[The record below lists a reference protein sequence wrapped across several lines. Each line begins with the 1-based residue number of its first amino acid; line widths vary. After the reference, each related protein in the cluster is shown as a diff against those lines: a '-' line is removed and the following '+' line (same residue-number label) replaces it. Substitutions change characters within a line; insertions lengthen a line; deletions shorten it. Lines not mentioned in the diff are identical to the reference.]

1 MCLSS
6 CLEEEKWK
14 DDICY
19 SDNER
24 LDGILA
30 FARLSLTIYG
40 LFDIL
45 QNFINV
51 VVWQKEQQDGPQKVR
66 LLFSHRSCWQ
76 WNEENVSPW
85 DNEELGACLVFSI
98 KISLNPFRGE
108 IALLTRLI
116 DQFKQLC
123 KVDEKIVPTMW
134 SCYNDG
140 YKNMKVF
147 WKSKDDDDGQLLPW
161 ISAHYK
167 VAMDWKD
174 LKQDQVL
181 VANVVLKGYHIKK
194 DTTKKVI
201 VTDKISGPCY
211 VFLKD
216 DRKLQSE
223 WSNTTLLSKKKSRD
237 YWNATRKQAKPLE
250 VGTVVFVLDVNQE
263 SKWDAMYE
271 GPYEIV
277 GIDGKKAYVLKDEMG
292 AVLNRH
298 VPREHL
304 KVRSQKFADLSVL
317 EVESIQDHRGSERDG
332 FEYLVR
338 WKKLDAS
345 EDSWEHQKNFNDWKV
360 IQRYWKSRSAAGVQP
375 VAGNTRMKTQQ
386 N

>member
-1 MCLSS
+1 MNSKASLPRRRFWSSLEIDIMCQDPLILMEFKSY
-6 CLEEEKWK
+6 LRK
-14 DDICY
+14 DDLHKV
-19 SDNER
+19 E
-24 LDGILA
+24 
-30 FARLSLTIYG
+30 
-40 LFDIL
+40 LFVKKCKVIEN
-45 QNFINV
+45 QMKEPSAENFINV
-51 VVWQKEQQDGPQKVR
+51 VVRQKEQQDGPQKVR

-85 DNEELGACLVFSI
+85 DNEEFGGMFSVQA
-98 KISLNPFRGE
+98 K
-108 IALLTRLI
+108 LI
-116 DQFKQLC
+116 
-123 KVDEKIVPTMW
+123 
-134 SCYNDG
+134 
-140 YKNMKVF
+140 F
-147 WKSKDDDDGQLLPW
+147 WKSKDDEDGQLLPW

-167 VAMDWKD
+167 VAKDWKD

-332 FEYLVR
+332 FDYLVR